1 MTKEK
6 DISCSFCSKSQDE
19 VRKLITGR
27 DVETNI
33 DVYICNECIS
43 LCSKIIKESDMPQTK
58 GDQVPSPKSIK
69 KFLDSY
75 VIGQDYAKTVLS
87 VAVHNHYKRLD
98 NPVVDDVE
106 LEKSNVLFLG
116 PTGCGKTLLAQTISR
131 MLEVPFAMADAT
143 TLTEAGYVGDD
154 VENIVVKLLQ
164 AADGDV
170 ELAERGIIY
179 VDEIDKIA
187 RRGDSASITRDVGGE
202 GVQQALL
209 KILEGSVC
217 RVPPD
222 GGRKHPNQEMVEIDT
237 TNVLFIVGGAFVGL
251 DKIVEA
257 RQNDG
262 SSMGFGADVKE
273 HLDDDADLS
282 KYLVD
287 VRPKDL
293 HKFGLIP
300 ELVGRI
306 PVRAALRELDKD
318 QMVRVLTEPRNAVI
332 QQFIKMFSLEGVDLE
347 FTPESLKAIAGQCIK
362 DKTGARGLRS
372 VIEARLLQLQ
382 FDLPD
387 LRENGLTKIA
397 ISKEFIMGEADPIM
411 LYETPD
417 TDGTA

>member
-1 MTKEK
+1 MTEEK

-27 DVETNI
+27 DAETNI
-33 DVYICNECIS
+33 DVYICDECIS
-43 LCSKIIKESDMPQTK
+43 LCSKIIKESDLPQTK
-58 GDQVPSPKSIK
+58 GDQVPRPKSIK
-69 KFLDSY
+69 KFLDAY

-98 NPVVDDVE
+98 NPIVDDVE
-106 LEKSNVLFLG
+106 IEKSNVLFLG
-116 PTGCGKTLLAQTISR
+116 PTGCGKTLLAKTIAR
-131 MLEVPFAMADAT
+131 MLEVPFAIADAT

-164 AADGDV
+164 SADGDV
-170 ELAERGIIY
+170 EKAERGIIY

-209 KILEGSVC
+209 KILEGSIC

-222 GGRKHPNQEMVEIDT
+222 GGRKHPNQDMIDIDT
-237 TNVLFIVGGAFVGL
+237 TNILFIVGGAFVGL
-251 DKIVEA
+251 DKIIEA
-257 RQNDG
+257 RQND
-262 SSMGFGADVKE
+262 SSSIGFGADVKKRS
-273 HLDDDADLS
+273 DDTADLS
-282 KYLVD
+282 KFLID
-287 VRPKDL
+287 VQPKDL

-306 PVRAALRELDKD
+306 PVRAALRELNKE
-318 QMVRVLTEPRNAVI
+318 QMVRVLTEPRNAVV

-347 FTPESLKAIAGQCIK
+347 FSKEALGEIARQCIK
-362 DKTGARGLRS
+362 DKSGARGLRS
-372 VIEARLLQLQ
+372 VIEAKLLQLQ

-387 LRENGLTKIA
+387 LREKGLTKIA
-397 ISKEFIMGEADPIM
+397 ISKEFIKEKAEPIM
-411 LYETPD
+411 LYETPE
-417 TDGTA
+417 TDGAA

>member
-98 NPVVDDVE
+98 NPIIDDVE